1 MKQVKVLMIGQGFM
15 GGIAHP
21 RGILEANQ
29 QLRPRGIELV
39 LDCVA
44 VTPPGPKDDA
54 KQKAARLA
62 ETQAKYNYARTST
75 AWEKEIGK
83 ADLVVITSP
92 NKEHLPMATAAL
104 RAGKAVVCEKP
115 LATNLEEAQEMAAA
129 AKKAGTPTMVTF
141 CYQGAPGALEARR
154 LVQGGAILG
163 KSGYFEGTSEFL
175 QDWGRGGRTNFRFAA
190 EQGLGGVIEDLGA
203 HQVDLA
209 QFVLGKKIAEVSAQT
224 RIYDGDGEDLKMVR
238 GSDKKA
244 KGKAVDAFEAIASFD
259 NHCTVTF
266 RSNRTS
272 TGHKAFFETAIH
284 GNRGG
289 VNWELEDQ
297 GYLKFYSHT
306 RTDGAKVASRE
317 RGWTNIHLSDPG
329 GDGHF
334 NTDTVPGLI
343 NGYLQ
348 YFRWQYVHFGLQ
360 LLGKPDKAYTPPTFA
375 DALQVQAVC
384 DAIYRSGLKDGELT
398 KVSP

>member
-1 MKQVKVLMIGQGFM
+1 MKQIKVLMIGQGFM

-29 QLRPRGIELV
+29 QLRPKGVEFV

-44 VTPPGPKDDA
+44 GRNADK
-54 KQKAARLA
+54 LA
-62 ETQAKYNYARTST
+62 VTQAAYGYLRTST
-75 AWEKEIGK
+75 DWEKELKK
-83 ADLVVITSP
+83 ADLVVVTSP
-92 NKEHLPMATAAL
+92 NKEHAPMALAAL
-104 RAGKAVVCEKP
+104 KAGKAVVCEKP
-115 LATNLEEAQEMAAA
+115 LSSSLETAQEMAAA

-141 CYQGAPGALEARR
+141 CYQGAPGVLEARR
-154 LVQGGAILG
+154 LIQQGSILG

-175 QDWGRGGRTNFRFAA
+175 QDWGRGGRTNFRFHA

-203 HQVDLA
+203 HQVDA
-209 QFVLGKKIAEVSAQT
+209 IQFILGKKVVEVSAQT

-244 KGKAVDAFEAIASFD
+244 KGKAVDAFEAVAYFD
-259 NHCTVTF
+259 NGCSVTF

-272 TGHKAFFETAIH
+272 TGHKAFFENTIH

-289 VNWELEDQ
+289 VQWELEDQ

-306 RTDGAKVASRE
+306 RADGTKVPDRE
-317 RGWTNIHLSDPG
+317 RGWTHVHLSDPG
-329 GDGHF
+329 GGGHY

-348 YFRWQYVHFGLQ
+348 YFRWQYLHLGLQ
-360 LLGKPDKAYTPPTFA
+360 LLGQPDKAYAVPTFS
-375 DALQVQAVC
+375 DACQVEAVT
-384 DAIYRSGLKDGELT
+384 DAIYRSGVEDGKLT
-398 KVSP
+398 KVPKV

>member
-1 MKQVKVLMIGQGFM
+1 MKQIKVLMIGQGFM

-29 QLRPRGIELV
+29 QLRPRGLEFV
-39 LDCVA
+39 MECVA
-44 VTPPGPKDDA
+44 GRNSEKLAAT
-54 KQKAARLA
+54 QKA
-62 ETQAKYNYARTST
+62 YGYARTST

-83 ADLVVITSP
+83 ADLVVVTSP
-92 NKEHLPMATAAL
+92 NKEHASMAVAAL
-104 RAGKAVVCEKP
+104 KAGKSVVCEKP
-115 LATNLEEAQEMAAA
+115 LSSSLETAREMTAA

-154 LVQGGAILG
+154 LVQNGAVLG
-163 KSGYFEGTSEFL
+163 KSGYFEATSEFL
-175 QDWGRGGRTNFRFAA
+175 QDWGRGGRSNFRFHA

-203 HQVDLA
+203 HQVDLI
-209 QFVLGKKIAEVSAQT
+209 QFILGKRIAEVSAQT
-224 RIYDGDGEDLKMVR
+224 RIYDGDGEELKMIR

-244 KGKAVDAFEAIASFD
+244 KGKAVDAFEAIAYFD
-259 NHCTVTF
+259 NHCTTTF

-272 TGHKAFFETAIH
+272 TGHKAFFETALH

-289 VNWELEDQ
+289 VCWELENQ

-317 RGWTNIHLSDPG
+317 RGWTHIHLSDPG
-329 GDGHF
+329 GDGHM

-348 YFRWQYVHFGLQ
+348 YFRWQYLHLGLQ
-360 LLGKPDKAYTPPTFA
+360 LLGQPDKAYSVPTFA
-375 DALQVQAVC
+375 DACQVQAVC
-384 DAIYRSGLKDGELT
+384 DAIYKSGLEGGAMS
-398 KVSP
+398 KVASA

>member
-1 MKQVKVLMIGQGFM
+1 MKQIKTLMIGQGFM

-21 RGILEANQ
+21 RGILEANL
-29 QLRPRGIELV
+29 QLRPRGVEFV

-44 VTPPGPKDDA
+44 GRDA
-54 KQKAARLA
+54 DKLAQTQKA
-62 ETQAKYNYARTST
+62 YGYARTST
-75 AWEKEIGK
+75 NWEQEIGK
-83 ADLVVITSP
+83 ADLVVVTAP
-92 NKEHLPMATAAL
+92 NKEHAPMAIAAL
-104 RAGKAVVCEKP
+104 KAGKAVVCEKP
-115 LATNLEEAQEMAAA
+115 LSSSLESAQEMAAA
-129 AKKAGTPTMVTF
+129 AEKAGAPTMVTF

-175 QDWGRGGRTNFRFAA
+175 QDWGRGGRSNFRFHA

-203 HQVDLA
+203 HQVDLV
-209 QFVLGKKIAEVSAQT
+209 QFILGKKVVEVSAQT
-224 RIYDGDGEDLKMVR
+224 RVYDGDGEDLKMVR

-244 KGKAVDAFEAIASFD
+244 QGKAVDAFEAVGYFD
-259 NHCTVTF
+259 NGCSVTF

-272 TGHKAFFETAIH
+272 TGHKAFFESALH

-289 VNWELEDQ
+289 VIWELEDQ

-317 RGWTNIHLSDPG
+317 RGWTHIHLSDPG
-329 GDGHF
+329 GDGHM

-348 YFRWQYVHFGLQ
+348 YFRWQYLHFGLQ

-375 DALQVQAVC
+375 DALQVQAVT
-384 DAIYRSGLKDGELT
+384 DAIYRSGLKGGELT
-398 KVSP
+398 KVKA

>member
-1 MKQVKVLMIGQGFM
+1 MRQIKTLVIGQGFM

-21 RGILEANQ
+21 RGILEANI
-29 QLRPRGIELV
+29 QLRPKGIEFV

-44 VTPPGPKDDA
+44 GRDA
-54 KQKAARLA
+54 DKLASTQKAYGYSRA
-62 ETQAKYNYARTST
+62 ST
-75 AWEKEIGK
+75 NWEKEIGK
-83 ADLVVITSP
+83 ADLVVVTAP
-92 NKEHLPMATAAL
+92 NKEHAPMAAAAL
-104 RAGKAVVCEKP
+104 KAGKAVVCEKP
-115 LATNLEEAQEMAAA
+115 LSSSLESAQDMAAA
-129 AKKAGTPTMVTF
+129 AKKAGVPTMVTF

-154 LVQGGAILG
+154 LVQGGSILG

-175 QDWGRGGRTNFRFAA
+175 QDWGRGGRTNFRFHA

-203 HQVDLA
+203 HQVDLI
-209 QFVLGKKIAEVSAQT
+209 QFILGRKVVEVSAQT
-224 RIYDGDGEDLKMVR
+224 RVYDGDGEDLKMVR

-244 KGKAVDAFEAIASFD
+244 QGKAVDAFEAIATFD
-259 NHCTVTF
+259 NNCAVTF

-272 TGHKAFFETAIH
+272 TGHKAFFESALH

-289 VNWELEDQ
+289 VCWELEDQ
-297 GYLKFYSHT
+297 AYLKFYSHT

-317 RGWTNIHLSDPG
+317 RGWTYIHLSDPG
-329 GDGHF
+329 GDGHM

-348 YFRWQYVHFGLQ
+348 YFRWQYLHLGLQ
-360 LLGKPDKAYTPPTFA
+360 LLGKPDKAYSVPNFA
-375 DALQVQAVC
+375 DACQVQAVT

-398 KVSP
+398 KVKG

>member
-1 MKQVKVLMIGQGFM
+1 MKQIKVLMIGQGFM

-21 RGILEANQ
+21 RAILEANQ
-29 QLRPRGIELV
+29 QLRPRGLEFV
-39 LDCVA
+39 MECVA
-44 VTPPGPKDDA
+44 GRNADKLAAT
-54 KQKAARLA
+54 QKA
-62 ETQAKYNYARTST
+62 YGYARTST

-83 ADLVVITSP
+83 ADLVVVTSP
-92 NKEHLPMATAAL
+92 NKEHASMAVAAL
-104 RAGKAVVCEKP
+104 KAGKAVVCEKP
-115 LATNLEEAQEMAAA
+115 LSSSLETAREMTAS

-154 LVQGGAILG
+154 LVQNGAILG

-175 QDWGRGGRTNFRFAA
+175 QDWGRGGRSNFRFHA

-203 HQVDLA
+203 HQVDLV
-209 QFVLGKKIAEVSAQT
+209 QFILGKKVAEVSAQT
-224 RIYDGDGEDLKMVR
+224 RIYDGDGEELKMVR

-244 KGKAVDAFEAIASFD
+244 KGEAVDAFEAIAYFD
-259 NHCTVTF
+259 NHCTTTF

-272 TGHKAFFETAIH
+272 TGHKAFFETALH

-289 VNWELEDQ
+289 VCWELEDQ

-317 RGWTNIHLSDPG
+317 RGWTHLHLSDPG
-329 GDGHF
+329 GDGHM

-348 YFRWQYVHFGLQ
+348 YFRWQYLHLGLQ
-360 LLGKPDKAYTPPTFA
+360 LLGQPDKAYSVPTFA
-375 DALQVQAVC
+375 DACQVQAVC
-384 DAIYRSGLKDGELT
+384 DAIYRSGLEGGALT
-398 KVSP
+398 KVPAV